1 MHKPLPDCKIDF
13 DFFTKA
19 EYPEATSCTKHQLHE
34 LKDIHDEYGGFP
46 ESYNFENTQIRQRW
60 WTEDEVD
67 FKHIGD
73 QIGMDVVTLSSILQ
87 PPGCTIPWHRDT
99 FFLIKKNHANKLEQ
113 GKRPVR
119 ALCMAE
125 DWQMGHF
132 VQLMDDV
139 WTHWKQGQVYVFDE
153 ECLHLGANCGFT
165 NKFTLQI
172 SGFLHD
178 DIPAK

>member
-1 MHKPLPDCKIDF
+1 MCVEFEGLNSNDF
-13 DFFTKA
+13 
-19 EYPEATSCTKHQLHE
+19 L
-34 LKDIHDEYGGFP
+34 
-46 ESYNFENTQIRQRW
+46 NTQIRQKW
-60 WTEDEVD
+60 WTEEEVD

-73 QIGMDVVTLSSILQ
+73 QIGMEVVTLSSILQ

-99 FFLIKKNHANKLEQ
+99 FYLIKKNFADKLAQ

-153 ECLHLGANCGFT
+153 DCLHLGANCGFK

>member
-46 ESYNFENTQIRQRW
+46 ESYNFQNTQIRQKW

-73 QIGMDVVTLSSILQ
+73 QIGMDVVHCHPYCNHLVVPYHGIVTL
-87 PPGCTIPWHRDT
+87 
-99 FFLIKKNHANKLEQ
+99 FF
-113 GKRPVR
+113 
-119 ALCMAE
+119 
-125 DWQMGHF
+125 
-132 VQLMDDV
+132 
-139 WTHWKQGQVYVFDE
+139 
-153 ECLHLGANCGFT
+153 
-165 NKFTLQI
+165 
-172 SGFLHD
+172 
-178 DIPAK
+178 